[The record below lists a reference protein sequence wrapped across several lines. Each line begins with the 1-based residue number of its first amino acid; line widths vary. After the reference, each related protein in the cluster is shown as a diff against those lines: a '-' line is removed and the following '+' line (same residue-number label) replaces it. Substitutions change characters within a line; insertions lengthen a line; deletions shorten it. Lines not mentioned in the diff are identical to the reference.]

1 MLLNSYMLLYM
12 KKIWQTSKIKT
23 GMEDGGWV
31 EYQIDKITL
40 AKVCVCVW
48 GGGGKGGRV
57 TLKGYLRTQGGRG
70 LGHKVP
76 TF

>member
-1 MLLNSYMLLYM
+1 
-12 KKIWQTSKIKT
+12 
-23 GMEDGGWV
+23 MEDGGWV

-40 AKVCVCVW
+40 AKVCMCVCVW
-48 GGGGKGGRV
+48 GGGGRRV

>member
-1 MLLNSYMLLYM
+1 
-12 KKIWQTSKIKT
+12 
-23 GMEDGGWV
+23 MEDGGWV

-40 AKVCVCVW
+40 AKVCMCVW
-48 GGGGKGGRV
+48 GVGGGGEEGYSKRV
-57 TLKGYLRTQGGRG
+57 LTHTRGRG

>member
-1 MLLNSYMLLYM
+1 
-12 KKIWQTSKIKT
+12 
-23 GMEDGGWV
+23 MEDGGWV

-40 AKVCVCVW
+40 AKVCMCVCVW
-48 GGGGKGGRV
+48 GRGGGRV

>member
-1 MLLNSYMLLYM
+1 
-12 KKIWQTSKIKT
+12 
-23 GMEDGGWV
+23 MEDGGWV

-40 AKVCVCVW
+40 AKVCM
-48 GGGGKGGRV
+48 GRRV

>member
-1 MLLNSYMLLYM
+1 M

-40 AKVCVCVW
+40 AKVCMCVCVCV
-48 GGGGKGGRV
+48 GGGGGGG
-57 TLKGYLRTQGGRG
+57 TLKWYLPKQGGRG